1 MDILEQRYRL
11 NYSKRSFIRF
21 TSILD
26 LQEIWVRAFRR
37 AGIKLAYSKG
47 FHPQPKMQQASPL
60 PLGFCGEDEILDIWV
75 EQTQDQRLQSEQV
88 NPYVPAGLEIHQITL
103 IDLASPSLQQ
113 FVDFSDYSISG
124 SDSLIKTDL
133 TLLFEKVSDMDH
145 ILITKHNGKQ
155 YDLKPLIKSIFLD
168 EETTS
173 QNPSLLVSL
182 SSAPGA
188 TGRPDHLLQYFHLNP
203 SRFIITRKKI
213 HFTDHG

>member
-1 MDILEQRYRL
+1 MDILEQRFRL
-11 NYSKRSFIRF
+11 NYSKCSFIRF

-26 LQEIWVRAFRR
+26 LQEIWVRTFRR

-75 EQTQDQRLQSEQV
+75 EQIQDQILQPEQI
-88 NPYVPAGLEIHQITL
+88 NPYLPAGLEVHQITL

-124 SDSLIKTDL
+124 SDPRIKTDL
-133 TLLFEKVSDMDH
+133 TSLFEQVLVADYL
-145 ILITKHNGKQ
+145 LITKHNGKQ
-155 YDLKPLIKSIFLD
+155 YDLKPLIKSISINEGFA
-168 EETTS
+168 S
-173 QNPSLLVSL
+173 QNLSLLVSL

-188 TGRPDHLLQYFHLNP
+188 TGRPDHLLQYFHLDP

-213 HFTDHG
+213 HITDHV